1 MTVDQHR
8 GSRRRLGASQPLS
21 AQELAAARRL
31 GREWREA
38 WRTEQAG
45 KATGA
50 APQATPAEP
59 KMRAGQDFAAGIARA
74 AAETGQIS
82 AAQAQVWL
90 ESRRKASAAEI
101 GHLDLLA
108 LPSR

>member
-1 MTVDQHR
+1 MTVDEHR

-59 KMRAGQDFAAGIARA
+59 KMRAGQDFAAGIVRAEFGRFYWNERLADQLA
-74 AAETGQIS
+74 AAMKRTPKPD
-82 AAQAQVWL
+82 
-90 ESRRKASAAEI
+90 RKK
-101 GHLDLLA
+101 
-108 LPSR
+108 PR